1 MLDFKRAFPLILIAA
16 ASPGAL
22 AQDQAAARSPL
33 AVADAAIDVTELV
46 EFAVAPD
53 GRAVAYVTATAQPEG
68 AAYAIAIW
76 VGDSSPGGR
85 RRKLVDLPESPTTYV
100 QPSPRFSPDGKQLAY
115 LSQNEVH
122 LVDLA
127 TGKARSSLK
136 GTLPDG
142 ATATDFAWSP
152 SGAEMALVVA
162 MPQPVEEETAG
173 GKEMTVVWPYWG
185 GDTGPGRRLAIFDMA
200 SGRTEFLT
208 GDELDVAEMS
218 WSPDGGRLVLAASP
232 SASTDRFYDRDIYIL
247 DRRSRKT
254 TAVVKLDGVD
264 SQPKWS
270 PGGGS
275 IAFAS
280 QRGEGSKNWRQ
291 LLGLYDVKTGAI
303 SYPARSQFEAGLGT
317 PRDFAWESEQRL
329 FFISDHRLHA
339 PIFELDL
346 ASAQVR
352 RFSPLDHVVLSGAV
366 VSPAN
371 RAILFG
377 CESFDKPRELCMSS
391 TARFASKPLS
401 DLNPRLTL
409 PPHTLEIISWKSEDL
424 RWDLEGVLIRP
435 RGVALPLPL
444 ITLIEG
450 GPSMVRL
457 HFGLVQQYPVHA
469 LVAGGYAVFVPNT
482 RGRGGYSRA
491 FAQALPDSKDF
502 VGGAFGDMMSGIDKL
517 VRDGVA
523 DPETLGVGGFS
534 YGAVLTAFGITQTMR
549 FEAASINDGPVD
561 FPETMALGAANP
573 GMQQHWQ
580 DQAGFSDPYD
590 PQDLARMKAQSP
602 IYHIANAR
610 TPSLLEYGHKDHGG
624 VGEMMGGKLFQ
635 GLRRFGVPSEFIL
648 YPRTGHGIY
657 EPRLRK
663 ESARRNLEWFDYW
676 LLGRTTER
684 MSKKYGPRK

>member
-1 MLDFKRAFPLILIAA
+1 MLDLKSALSLILVAA
-16 ASPGAL
+16 ASPSVL
-22 AQDQAAARSPL
+22 AQDKTGIRPPPAI
-33 AVADAAIDVTELV
+33 ADAAIDVTELV

-53 GRAVAYVTATAQPEG
+53 GHSVAYVTATPQPEG
-68 AAYAIAIW
+68 DAYAIAIW
-76 VGDSSPGGR
+76 VGDSTPGGR
-85 RRKLVDLPESPTTYV
+85 RRKLVDLPESPTPYV
-100 QPSPRFSPDGKQLAY
+100 QPSPHFSPDGNRLAY

-127 TGKARSSLK
+127 TGQERSSLK
-136 GTLPDG
+136 GKLPVG

-152 SGAEMALVVA
+152 NGEEMALVVA
-162 MPQPVEEETAG
+162 MPQPVEEEAG

-185 GDTGPGRRLAIFDMA
+185 GDSGPGSRVAIFDIA
-200 SGRTEFLT
+200 SGRTEFVT

-218 WSPDGGRLVLAASP
+218 WSPDGERLALAASP
-232 SASTDRFYDRDIYIL
+232 SVSTERFYDRDIYIL
-247 DRRSRKT
+247 DRRSRT
-254 TAVVKLDGVD
+254 TKAVVTLDGVD

-270 PGGGS
+270 PEGGS

-280 QRGEGSKNWRQ
+280 QRGEGSRNWRQ
-291 LLGLYDVKTGAI
+291 LLGLYDVETGAI
-303 SYPARSQFEAGLGT
+303 SYPALSQFEAGLGS
-317 PRDFAWESEQRL
+317 PRDFTWDSEQRL

-352 RFSPLDHVVLSGAV
+352 QFSPLDHVILSGAV

-371 RAILFG
+371 RAMLFG

-391 TARFASKPLS
+391 TARFASKPLT

-409 PPHTLEIISWKSEDL
+409 PPHTLEIISWKSEDR
-424 RWDLEGVLIRP
+424 RWGLEGVLIRP
-435 RGVALPLPL
+435 RGAARPLPL

-469 LVAGGYAVFVPNT
+469 LVAGGYAVFAPNT

-491 FAQALPDSKDF
+491 FAQAIPDSKDF
-502 VGGAFGDMMSGIDKL
+502 VAGAFSDMMTGIDRL
-517 VRDGVA
+517 VREGVA
-523 DPETLGVGGFS
+523 DPETLGVAGFS
-534 YGAVLTAFGITQTMR
+534 YGAVLTAFSITQTAR
-549 FEAASINDGPVD
+549 FDAASVNDGPVD
-561 FPETMALGAANP
+561 LPETMALGAANP

-602 IYHIANAR
+602 IYHIANVR
-610 TPSLLEYGHKDHGG
+610 TPSLLEYGYKDHGG
-624 VGEMMGGKLFQ
+624 VGEMMGGKFFQ

-657 EPRLRK
+657 EPSLRK

-676 LLGRTTER
+676 LLGQATER
-684 MSKKYGPRK
+684 MRKTYGRENK